1 MPAPVSA
8 VTRHALTLKVK
19 ALVDSG
25 IDTREACIR
34 AGVKVASYYRWLT
47 QPAPK
52 SPTDGARR
60 GRPQLLSLSPEQ
72 TARLRYFRLV
82 HDSAPEAIQSFI
94 QDPLCDPATAH
105 TLRTLW
111 TRAVAQHKRPS
122 WPLSVRR
129 ACHVTAAE
137 KNEFRGEKHSRDTTV
152 TERRGAFWINED
164 GLELPLLPNT
174 IWESDDMSVNEPFRF
189 YDVASGRERL
199 GRQTL
204 QTIDVMSYKMLGVT
218 HIGRERDAYRVED
231 IADHALDLITEFGLP
246 TLWRIERG
254 VWDNNWFFG
263 IDLGDGR
270 TWGGIDTLIHIRQ
283 KFSSRGKA
291 NIEGSFNRQQTKTAH
306 GPEGNWYSIGR
317 HRGEFEEATK
327 LYLKAQQTADERTL
341 AKFAHVTEHADWTAQ
356 QLADL
361 NARPVQ
367 RGCFGGKFLVPND
380 LYTSATRRDC
390 PPTELW
396 RFLPVKQAATVKNGA
411 IQIKVNHYPVPFR
424 FRLHGA
430 ADFAGTHLDNGF
442 KVLVAFHPG
451 NPASG
456 CHIFNGDTSTKNR
469 DAIPFA
475 QRLGLAE
482 WLPEVA
488 QESLVG
494 YGESAFANRK
504 AERAGVRREF
514 RAITA
519 TRTRKTYAQDGVGN
533 ALAARTGAPSTPTR
547 DTPAPRPRTSPSV
560 FAEDRLADDD
570 TALEAAEARLRSGS
584 LHFS

>member
-1 MPAPVSA
+1 MPAPVST
-8 VTRHALTLKVK
+8 VQRHALLTAVQ
-19 ALVDSG
+19 ALTETGMDV
-25 IDTREACIR
+25 RQACIR
-34 AGVKVASYYRWLT
+34 VGVKVASYYRWLT

-52 SPTDGARR
+52 AASPDTRR
-60 GRPQLLSLSPEQ
+60 GRPQLLDLAPEQ
-72 TARLRYFRLV
+72 IARLRYFRLV
-82 HDSAPEAIQSFI
+82 HDSAPEAIQSFLA
-94 QDPLCDPATAH
+94 DPLCDPATAH
-105 TLRTLW
+105 KIRTIW
-111 TRAVAQHKRPS
+111 NRAIAEHKRPS
-122 WPLSVRR
+122 WPLSIRR

-137 KNEFRGEKHSRDTTV
+137 QNEFRGEKHARDTTV

-189 YDVASGRERL
+189 FDVASGRERL

-254 VWDNNWFFG
+254 VWDNSFFFG
-263 IDLGDGR
+263 INLPDGK

-317 HRGEFEEATK
+317 SRGEFEEATK

-341 AKFAHVTEHADWTAQ
+341 AKFAHVTDHADWTAS

-367 RGCFGGKFLVPND
+367 RSIYGGKFLVPND
-380 LYTSATRRDC
+380 LYQPTARRDC

-396 RFLPVKQAATVKNGA
+396 RFLPVKQQATIRNGA

-430 ADFAGTHLDNGF
+430 ADFSHTHFDNGF
-442 KVLVAFHPG
+442 KVLIAFHPG
-451 NPASG
+451 NPAAG

-482 WLPEVA
+482 WLPAVA
-488 QESLVG
+488 QESLAG
-494 YGESAFANRK
+494 YGDSAFANRK
-504 AERAGVRREF
+504 AERAGVRREY
-514 RAITA
+514 RSLTA

-533 ALAARTGAPSTPTR
+533 ALAARTGAPSTTTR
-547 DTPAPRPRTSPSV
+547 DTPAPRPRHTPAH
-560 FAEDRLADDD
+560 FAEDRLADDND
-570 TALEAAEARLRSGS
+570 ALEAAERHLRTGN
-584 LHFS
+584 LIFS